1 MEPSTEEQLG
11 DLWGTLQRKVRAF
24 ERDGNDAELWMELVI
39 LLRNMAD
46 LIDQYRLESEIET
59 GKTIIN

>member
-39 LLRNMAD
+39 LLRNIA
-46 LIDQYRLESEIET
+46 
-59 GKTIIN
+59 

>member
-24 ERDGNDAELWMELVI
+24 KRDGNDAELWMELVI
-39 LLRNMAD
+39 LLRNMAA
-46 LIDQYRLESEIET
+46 LIDQYRLESEIEA

>member
-11 DLWGTLQRKVRAF
+11 VLWGTLQRKIKAF
-24 ERDGNDAELWMELVI
+24 EREGDDAELWMDLVV

-46 LIDQYRLESEIET
+46 LIDQYRMECGIRD
-59 GKTIIN
+59 GKIIFN

>member
-1 MEPSTEEQLG
+1 
-11 DLWGTLQRKVRAF
+11 
-24 ERDGNDAELWMELVI
+24 MELVI

>member
-46 LIDQYRLESEIET
+46 LIDQYRLESEIEA
-59 GKTIIN
+59 GKSIIN

>member
-46 LIDQYRLESEIET
+46 LIDQYRLESEIEA

>member
-1 MEPSTEEQLG
+1 MEHSTEEQLG
-11 DLWGTLQRKVRAF
+11 YLWGTLQRKVRAF

-46 LIDQYRLESEIET
+46 LIDQYRLESEIEA